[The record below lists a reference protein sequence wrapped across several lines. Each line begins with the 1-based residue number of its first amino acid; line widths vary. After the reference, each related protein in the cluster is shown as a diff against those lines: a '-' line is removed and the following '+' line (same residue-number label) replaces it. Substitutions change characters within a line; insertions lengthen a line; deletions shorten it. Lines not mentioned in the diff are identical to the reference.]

1 MFSNFS
7 YSFYIG
13 QSSSNIDHLNH
24 EMPRV
29 HSNMTSSGLT
39 MRLTRVL
46 RNIDEWSMHESGGP
60 RGLPAV

>member
-13 QSSSNIDHLNH
+13 QSSSNIDHLK
-24 EMPRV
+24 PRV